1 VILDP
6 PPFTRHKAVEAAAR
20 GYKEINLRALR
31 LLEPGGLLLTFSCS
45 HHITPALFEDICR
58 DAAGDAGLRPRVL
71 STLTQSRDH
80 PIVLTIPETR
90 YLTGLLLQSPQ

>member
-1 VILDP
+1 VD
-6 PPFTRHKAVEAAAR
+6 AALR

-31 LLEPGGLLLTFSCS
+31 LLEPLGLLLTFSCS

-58 DAAGDAGLRPRVL
+58 QAAGDAGLRPRVL

-80 PIVLTIPETR
+80 PTLLTVPETR
-90 YLTGLLLQSPQ
+90 YLTGLLLQSTQ